1 MQIYMK
7 PELEWKLRAYNK
19 KSGVPMSQLVGELL
33 EDFLSKVQDE
43 PRVTAVE
50 PTA

>member
-1 MQIYMK
+1 MQIYIK

-19 KSGVPMSQLVGELL
+19 KTGIPMSQIIGELL
-33 EDFLSKVQDE
+33 EGFLTTTQEE
-43 PRVTAVE
+43 PRYTTVE